1 MLNWSA
7 AVKSIMP
14 MMLDGI
20 GIPVSQTINS
30 PSARNANNTQHCKIM
45 VANVFDELVNMYK
58 KRKTR

>member
-1 MLNWSA
+1 
-7 AVKSIMP
+7 MP

-58 KRKTR
+58 KKNPLIFSGF